1 MQISSFQEEE
11 TMAGTFITRA
21 KVTPEWAA
29 TSCHTVSTRSVSMK
43 GLGTRRRVPLFAA
56 AWKYRA
62 RRGTVFAA
70 IAARLLDST
79 ASSSPRPLTFP
90 PRGKTHQSDRT
101 RSPNEHTFD
110 ASSNV
115 SLRGSR
121 TCWEYDSLLPKET
134 SLPANLLL
142 PRSSPRYV
150 VYDK

>member
-1 MQISSFQEEE
+1 MQISSFQEEGA
-11 TMAGTFITRA
+11 MAGTFITRA

-29 TSCHTVSTRSVSMK
+29 TSCHTVSMRSVSMK